1 MKKYCQKCG
10 APTEYTLTKPKYCS
24 KCGSPFDAI
33 DDLKSTNKVL
43 KIELNEDLDSYS
55 SEFSDADDYKNIK
68 NLEFDELSAS
78 KLKGEKLE
86 DVIKQNISPSKRGKR
101 KKIKISKSE
110 TDRILKET
118 LNEAKTLRPKK

>member
-1 MKKYCQKCG
+1 M
-10 APTEYTLTKPKYCS
+10 E
-24 KCGSPFDAI
+24 I
-33 DDLKSTNKVL
+33 D
-43 KIELNEDLDSYS
+43 EDLDGYS
-55 SEFSDADDYKNIK
+55 SESSGDYKSIK

-86 DVIKQNISPSKRGKR
+86 DLIKQNVSPSKKGKR

>member
-10 APTEYTLTKPKYCS
+10 APTEYTLTKPKYCT
-24 KCGSPFDAI
+24 KCGSPFDAA
-33 DDLKSTNKVL
+33 DQLKSTEKVL
-43 KIELNEDLDSYS
+43 KMEIDEDLDGYS
-55 SEFSDADDYKNIK
+55 SESSGDYKNIK

-86 DVIKQNISPSKRGKR
+86 DLIKQNVSPSKKGKR

>member
-24 KCGSPFDAI
+24 KCGESFD
-33 DDLKSTNKVL
+33 LVNESKSIK
-43 KIELNEDLDSYS
+43 KILEPENDQFIEDCLT
-55 SEFSDADDYKNIK
+55 ENSDIYKNIK
-68 NLEFDELSAS
+68 VLEFEEVSSS

-86 DVIKQNISPSKRGKR
+86 DIIKQGSLPQKKNKR
-101 KKIKISKSE
+101 KRNKILKSE
-110 TDRILKET
+110 TDRILEET

>member
-1 MKKYCQKCG
+1 MRKYCQKCG

-24 KCGSPFDAI
+24 KCGNPFDI
-33 DDLKSTNKVL
+33 VYDLKSTKKIS
-43 KIELNEDLDSYS
+43 KIEIDEDLDNNLSES
-55 SEFSDADDYKNIK
+55 SEAYKSMQA
-68 NLEFDELSAS
+68 LEFDELIAS

-86 DVIKQNISPSKRGKR
+86 DVIKQNISPSRKGKR

-110 TDRILKET
+110 TDRIFKET